1 MSATKNNLIIQDTYV
16 VTLNQANNYS
26 SNTQLFAPFENCLYV
41 RFLSNIK
48 CSINTN
54 LVKSNYQIDLTQP
67 PSSNNITP
75 TNIGIVEIGEENN
88 WYKTVG
94 RYFNQI
100 SVSLNYV
107 NPAFV
112 DFPIQIELQFL
123 SSPPPPYV

>member
-16 VTLNQANNYS
+16 VTLNQANNYKS
-26 SNTQLFAPFENCLYV
+26 DTQLFAPFENCYYV

-54 LVKSNYQIDLTQP
+54 IVKSNYQIDLSQP
-67 PSSNNITP
+67 PNSNNITP
-75 TNIGIVEIGEENN
+75 INSGIVEIGEENN

-100 SVSLNYV
+100 TISLNYV
-107 NPAFV
+107 NSTFAG
-112 DFPIQIELQFL
+112 FPIQIELQFI
-123 SSPPPPYV
+123 STPPPPHV